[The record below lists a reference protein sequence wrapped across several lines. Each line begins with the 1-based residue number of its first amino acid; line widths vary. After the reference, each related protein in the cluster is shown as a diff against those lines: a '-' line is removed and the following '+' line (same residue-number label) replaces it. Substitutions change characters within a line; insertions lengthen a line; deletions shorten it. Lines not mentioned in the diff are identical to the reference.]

1 MIGFLW
7 IFFPRFSC
15 ISIIFLLTLW
25 IDRRKVGFMILV
37 AQIKKPKRPFGEGW
51 SKTASRLLQYRFK
64 SPRKLANAKPTRRD
78 RSRMRA
84 A

>member
-25 IDRRKVGFMILV
+25 INRPKVGFMILV
-37 AQIKKPKRPFGEGW
+37 AQIKNRQDHLVKVGARPRVAYFNIDSSHPG
-51 SKTASRLLQYRFK
+51 Y
-64 SPRKLANAKPTRRD
+64 
-78 RSRMRA
+78 
-84 A
+84 

>member
-25 IDRRKVGFMILV
+25 TNRPKVGFMILV
-37 AQIKKPKRPFGEGW
+37 AQIKNRQDHLVKVGARPRVAYFNIDSSHPG
-51 SKTASRLLQYRFK
+51 Y
-64 SPRKLANAKPTRRD
+64 
-78 RSRMRA
+78 
-84 A
+84 